1 MLTWSGI
8 DYIIHSDVSAWGIT
22 KSTDTSDII
31 SLVDTEEL
39 SQISD
44 TDKIKDI

>member
-1 MLTWSGI
+1 MLTWNGI
-8 DYIIHSDVSAWGIT
+8 DYIIHSDVSAWDIT

-39 SQISD
+39 SHISD